1 MAMSRVRQS
10 GFTLIEAIMA
20 IMITGIVGGM
30 VAVFIK
36 NPVDAYTNAARR
48 AGLTD
53 AADTAVRRIGRDI
66 RLALSNS
73 VRNPTDGSDQCIEF
87 IPTKMGGRYRA
98 AQTSTGTGDALD
110 FTAVDSGF
118 DMLWTNS
125 ALPATNRIA
134 ANDVVVVYNDGYS
147 GNAYAGTNAIRVQ
160 SLAEPGGTANTTA
173 ITFVDAAT
181 GTPFNRKQLPAE
193 SPSYRF
199 QVIPAAEHV
208 VGYACVGA
216 APNLVLT
223 RYSRTL
229 TAGWNRPGTCAD
241 LVAGAGSS
249 AKLAENLSTCSLKY
263 EPPGSGTGAGRHGIV
278 SMTLELSQAGESV
291 RLYHQVH
298 VDNTP

>member
-1 MAMSRVRQS
+1 MARRPRTHA

-48 AGLTD
+48 AALTD
-53 AADTAVRRIGRDI
+53 GADTAVRRIARDI
-66 RLALSNS
+66 RLALPNS
-73 VRNPTDGSDQCIEF
+73 VRKPADGSDQCLEF

-98 AQTSTGTGDALD
+98 AQTAGGAGDALD
-110 FTAVDSGF
+110 FTATDNAF

-125 ALPATNRIA
+125 ALPAANRIA
-134 ANDVVVVYNDGYS
+134 AGDIVAVYNDGYS
-147 GNAYAGTNAIRVQ
+147 GSAYGGTNAIKVA
-160 SLAEPGGTANTTA
+160 SIAEPGGTANSTA
-173 ITFVDAAT
+173 ITLVDAAT
-181 GTPFNRKQLPAE
+181 GSPFNRKQLPAE

-216 APNLVLT
+216 APNQTLT
-223 RYSRTL
+223 RYARTL
-229 TAGWNRPGTCAD
+229 TAAWARPATCAA
-241 LVAGAGSS
+241 LVAGAASS
-249 AKLAENLSTCSLKY
+249 AILAENLSTCSLSY
-263 EPPGSGTGAGRHGIV
+263 EPPGSGTGTGRHGIV
-278 SMTLELSQAGESV
+278 SITLEIAQAGESV

>member
-1 MAMSRVRQS
+1 MPQIKPRQS

-20 IMITGIVGGM
+20 ITITGIIGGM

-48 AGLTD
+48 AALTD
-53 AADTAVRRIGRDI
+53 AADTAVRRIGRDL

-110 FTAVDSGF
+110 LTTVDNAF

-125 ALPATNRIA
+125 VLPATNRIA
-134 ANDVVVVYNDGYS
+134 VNDVVVVYNDGYA
-147 GNAYAGTNAIRVQ
+147 GNAYAGTNAIRVAA
-160 SLAEPGGTANTTA
+160 LAEPGGTANSTA

-181 GTPFNRKQLPAE
+181 GSPFNRKQLPAE

-208 VGYACVGA
+208 VGYACTGA
-216 APNLVLT
+216 APSLALT

-229 TAGWNRPGTCAD
+229 TGAWGRPATCAA

-249 AKLAENLSTCSLKY
+249 ATLAENLSTCSLKY

-278 SMTLELSQAGESV
+278 SMTLEITQAGESV